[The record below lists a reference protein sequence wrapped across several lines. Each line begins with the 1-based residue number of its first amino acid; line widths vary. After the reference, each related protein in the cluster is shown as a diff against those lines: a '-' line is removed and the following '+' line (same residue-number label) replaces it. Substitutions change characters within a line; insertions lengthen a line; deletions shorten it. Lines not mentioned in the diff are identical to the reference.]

1 MSNMEDKKE
10 NVMGTL
16 GITRL
21 IMKMSLP
28 LMISMLIQAL
38 YNIVDSMFVAR
49 VSETALTAV
58 SLAFPLQN
66 LLIAFGVGTG
76 VGMASYLSRK
86 LGEKD
91 TETATKAAG
100 NGITLAIITWVL
112 FALLGLTIVKPFMS
126 FFTEDPELL
135 GLSKSY
141 SEIVMVLSL
150 FMLISMMNERI
161 LQGTGDSFSSMISQM
176 TGAITNII
184 LDPIFIFTF
193 KMGVNGAAIATVIGQ
208 AAGCFVSLYFVIRNK
223 YINIKPNH
231 LKLEKRMVA
240 SIYAVG
246 APTIITNS
254 IGTVMTGAM
263 NAILIAFSTTA
274 VSVFSVYFKLQS
286 FVFMPI
292 FGLSSGMVPII
303 AYNYGARKKKRVMS
317 TIWIGT
323 FIAIVI
329 MAFGT
334 LVFNLFPEAL
344 LSLFSATEE
353 MYRLGVPALKI
364 ISLCF
369 VSAAISIG
377 LGSSFQATGYG
388 IGTMIVS
395 ISRQLLVLVPVAF
408 ILSKLIGINGVWLSF
423 IIAEGV
429 GLTVSILLFIKV
441 YRTRIKE
448 IEEKVTLKDS

>member
-1 MSNMEDKKE
+1 MSDKEEKKE
-10 NVMGTL
+10 NIMGTL

-91 TETATKAAG
+91 TETATQAAG
-100 NGITLAIITWVL
+100 NGITLAVITWVL
-112 FALLGLTIVKPFMS
+112 FAILGLTIVKPFMAL
-126 FFTEDPELL
+126 FTDDAELL
-135 GLSKSY
+135 GLSTSY
-141 SEIVMVLSL
+141 SEIVMIFSF
-150 FMLISMMNERI
+150 FMLLSMLNESI
-161 LQGTGDSFSSMISQM
+161 LQGTGDSFSSMLSQM

-184 LDPIFIFTF
+184 LDPVFIFVF

-208 AAGCFVSLYFVIRNK
+208 AVGCAVSLYFVIRNK
-223 YINIKPNH
+223 YIKIKPQH

-240 SIYAVG
+240 SIYSVG

-263 NAILIAFSTTA
+263 NAILIGFSTTA

-317 TIWIGT
+317 TIYIGT
-323 FIAIVI
+323 IIAIGI
-329 MAFGT
+329 MVVGT
-334 LVFNLFPEAL
+334 IVFNLFPEAL

-353 MYRLGVPALKI
+353 MYRLGVPALRI

-395 ISRQLLVLVPVAF
+395 ISRQLLVLIPTAY
-408 ILSKLIGINGVWLSF
+408 IMAKLVGINGVWFSF
-423 IIAEGV
+423 IIAEAV
-429 GLTVSILLFIKV
+429 GLAVSLILFIKV
-441 YRTRIKE
+441 YKTRIKP
-448 IEEKVTLKDS
+448 IGEKEVISE

>member
-1 MSNMEDKKE
+1 MSDKEEKKE
-10 NVMGTL
+10 NIMGTL

-100 NGITLAIITWVL
+100 NGITLAVITWVL
-112 FALLGLTIVKPFMS
+112 FAILGLTIVKPFMAL
-126 FFTEDPELL
+126 FTDDAELL
-135 GLSKSY
+135 GLSTSY
-141 SEIVMVLSL
+141 SEIVMIFSF
-150 FMLISMMNERI
+150 FMLLSMMNERI
-161 LQGTGDSFSSMISQM
+161 LQGTGDSFSSMLSQM

-184 LDPIFIFTF
+184 LDPVFIFVF

-208 AAGCFVSLYFVIRNK
+208 AVGCAVSLYFVIRNK
-223 YINIKPNH
+223 YIKIKPQH

-240 SIYAVG
+240 SIYSVG

-263 NAILIAFSTTA
+263 NAILIGFSTTA

-292 FGLSSGMVPII
+292 FGLSSGMVSII

-323 FIAIVI
+323 LIAIVI
-329 MAFGT
+329 MAVGT
-334 LVFNLFPEAL
+334 IVFNLFPEAL

-364 ISLCF
+364 ISFCF

-395 ISRQLLVLVPVAF
+395 IFRQLLVLIPVAY
-408 ILSKLIGINGVWLSF
+408 ILSKLMGINGVWLSF

-429 GLTVSILLFIKV
+429 GLAVSLILFLKV
-441 YRTRIKE
+441 YRTRISS
-448 IEEKVTLKDS
+448 IEDKDRLED

>member
-1 MSNMEDKKE
+1 
-10 NVMGTL
+10 
-16 GITRL
+16 
-21 IMKMSLP
+21 
-28 LMISMLIQAL
+28 MLIQAL

-100 NGITLAIITWVL
+100 NGITLAVITWVL
-112 FALLGLTIVKPFMS
+112 FAILGLTIVKPFMAL
-126 FFTEDPELL
+126 FTDDAELL
-135 GLSKSY
+135 GLSTSY
-141 SEIVMVLSL
+141 SEIVMIFSF
-150 FMLISMMNERI
+150 FMLLSMMNERI
-161 LQGTGDSFSSMISQM
+161 LQGTGDSFSSMLSQM

-184 LDPIFIFTF
+184 LDPVFIFVF

-208 AAGCFVSLYFVIRNK
+208 AVGCAVSLYFVIRNK
-223 YINIKPNH
+223 YIKIKPQH

-240 SIYAVG
+240 SIYSVG

-263 NAILIAFSTTA
+263 NAILIGFSTTA

-317 TIWIGT
+317 TIYIGT
-323 FIAIVI
+323 IIAIGI
-329 MAFGT
+329 MVVGT
-334 LVFNLFPEAL
+334 IVFNLFPEAL

-353 MYRLGVPALKI
+353 MYRLGVPALRI

-395 ISRQLLVLVPVAF
+395 ISRQLLVLIPTAY
-408 ILSKLIGINGVWLSF
+408 IMAKLVGINGVWFSF

-429 GLTVSILLFIKV
+429 GLAVSLILFIKV
-441 YRTRIKE
+441 YRTRIKP
-448 IEEKVTLKDS
+448 IGEKEVISE

>member
-1 MSNMEDKKE
+1 MSDKEEKKE
-10 NVMGTL
+10 NIMGTL

-100 NGITLAIITWVL
+100 NGITLAVITWIL
-112 FALLGLTIVKPFMS
+112 FAILGLTIVKPFMAL
-126 FFTEDPELL
+126 FTDDAELL
-135 GLSKSY
+135 GLSTSY
-141 SEIVMVLSL
+141 SEIVMIFSF
-150 FMLISMMNERI
+150 FMLLSMMNERI
-161 LQGTGDSFSSMISQM
+161 LQGTGDSFSSMLSQM

-184 LDPIFIFTF
+184 LDPVFIFVF

-208 AAGCFVSLYFVIRNK
+208 AVGCAVSLYFVIRNK
-223 YINIKPNH
+223 YIKIKPQH

-240 SIYAVG
+240 SIYSVG

-254 IGTVMTGAM
+254 IGTIMTGAM
-263 NAILIAFSTTA
+263 NAILIGFSTTA

-323 FIAIVI
+323 LIAIVI
-329 MAFGT
+329 MAVGT
-334 LVFNLFPEAL
+334 IVFNLFPEAL

-364 ISLCF
+364 ISFCF

-395 ISRQLLVLVPVAF
+395 ISRQLLVLIPVAY
-408 ILSKLIGINGVWLSF
+408 ILSKLMGINGVWLSF

-429 GLTVSILLFIKV
+429 GLAVSLILFLKV
-441 YRTRIKE
+441 YRTRISS
-448 IEEKVTLKDS
+448 IEDKDRLED

>member
-1 MSNMEDKKE
+1 MSEKEEKKE
-10 NVMGTL
+10 NIMGTL

-21 IMKMSLP
+21 IIKMSLP

-100 NGITLAIITWVL
+100 NGITLAVITWVL
-112 FALLGLTIVKPFMS
+112 FAILGLTIVKPFMAL
-126 FFTEDPELL
+126 FTDDDEIL
-135 GLSKSY
+135 GLSTSY
-141 SEIVMVLSL
+141 SEIVMIFSF
-150 FMLISMMNERI
+150 FMLLSMMNERI
-161 LQGTGDSFSSMISQM
+161 LQGTGDSFSSMLSQM

-184 LDPIFIFTF
+184 LDPVFIFVF

-208 AAGCFVSLYFVIRNK
+208 AVGCAVSLFFVLRNK
-223 YINIKPNH
+223 YIKIKPHH

-240 SIYAVG
+240 SIYSVG

-254 IGTVMTGAM
+254 IGTIMTGAM
-263 NAILIAFSTTA
+263 NAILIGFSTTA

-323 FIAIVI
+323 LIAVGI
-329 MAFGT
+329 MVTGT
-334 LVFNLFPEAL
+334 ILFNLFPEAL

-395 ISRQLLVLVPVAF
+395 IARQLLVLIPTAY
-408 ILSKLIGINGVWLSF
+408 IMAKLVGINGVWFSF

-429 GLTVSILLFIKV
+429 GLAVSLILFIKV
-441 YRTRIKE
+441 YRTRIKP
-448 IEEKVTLKDS
+448 IEEKEVIID

>member
-1 MSNMEDKKE
+1 MSDKEEKKE
-10 NVMGTL
+10 NIMGTL

-100 NGITLAIITWVL
+100 NGITLAVITWVL
-112 FALLGLTIVKPFMS
+112 FAILGLTIVKPFMAL
-126 FFTEDPELL
+126 FTDDAELL
-135 GLSKSY
+135 GLSTSY
-141 SEIVMVLSL
+141 SEIVMIFSF
-150 FMLISMMNERI
+150 FMLLSMMNERI
-161 LQGTGDSFSSMISQM
+161 LQGTGDSFSSMLSQM

-184 LDPIFIFTF
+184 LDPVFIFVF

-208 AAGCFVSLYFVIRNK
+208 AVGCAVSLYFVIRNK
-223 YINIKPNH
+223 YIKIKPQH

-240 SIYAVG
+240 SIYSVG

-263 NAILIAFSTTA
+263 NAILIGFSTTA

-317 TIWIGT
+317 TIYIGT
-323 FIAIVI
+323 IIAIGI
-329 MAFGT
+329 MVVGT
-334 LVFNLFPEAL
+334 IVFNLFPEAL

-353 MYRLGVPALKI
+353 MYRLGVPALRI

-395 ISRQLLVLVPVAF
+395 ISRQLLVLIPTAY
-408 ILSKLIGINGVWLSF
+408 IMAKLVGINGVWFSF
-423 IIAEGV
+423 IIAEAV
-429 GLTVSILLFIKV
+429 GLAVSLILFIKV
-441 YRTRIKE
+441 YKTRIKP
-448 IEEKVTLKDS
+448 IGEKEVINE

>member
-1 MSNMEDKKE
+1 MSDKEEKKE
-10 NVMGTL
+10 NIMGTL

-100 NGITLAIITWVL
+100 NGITLAVITWIL
-112 FALLGLTIVKPFMS
+112 FAILGLTIVKPFMAL
-126 FFTEDPELL
+126 FTDDAELL
-135 GLSKSY
+135 GLSTSY
-141 SEIVMVLSL
+141 SEIVMIFSF
-150 FMLISMMNERI
+150 FMLLSMMNERI
-161 LQGTGDSFSSMISQM
+161 LQGTGDSFSSMLSQM

-184 LDPIFIFTF
+184 LDPVFIFVF

-208 AAGCFVSLYFVIRNK
+208 AVGCAVSLYFVIRNK
-223 YINIKPNH
+223 YIKIKPQH

-240 SIYAVG
+240 SIYSVG

-263 NAILIAFSTTA
+263 NAILIGFSTTA

-317 TIWIGT
+317 TIYIGT
-323 FIAIVI
+323 IIAIGI
-329 MAFGT
+329 MVVGT
-334 LVFNLFPEAL
+334 IVFNLFPEAL
-344 LSLFSATEE
+344 LSLFSATVE
-353 MYRLGVPALKI
+353 MYRLGVPALRI

-395 ISRQLLVLVPVAF
+395 ISRQLLVLIPTAY
-408 ILSKLIGINGVWLSF
+408 IMAKLVGINGVWFSF
-423 IIAEGV
+423 IIAEAV
-429 GLTVSILLFIKV
+429 GLAVSLILFIKV
-441 YRTRIKE
+441 YKTRIKP
-448 IEEKVTLKDS
+448 IGEKEVISE

>member
-1 MSNMEDKKE
+1 MSDKEEKKE
-10 NVMGTL
+10 NIMGTL

-100 NGITLAIITWVL
+100 NGITLAVITWVL
-112 FALLGLTIVKPFMS
+112 FAILGLTIVKPFMAL
-126 FFTEDPELL
+126 FTDDAELL
-135 GLSKSY
+135 GLSTSY
-141 SEIVMVLSL
+141 SEIVMIFSF
-150 FMLISMMNERI
+150 FMLLSMMNERI
-161 LQGTGDSFSSMISQM
+161 LQGTGDSFSSMLSQM

-184 LDPIFIFTF
+184 LDPVFIFVF

-208 AAGCFVSLYFVIRNK
+208 AVGCAVSLYFVIRNK
-223 YINIKPNH
+223 YIKIKPQH

-240 SIYAVG
+240 SIYSVG

-263 NAILIAFSTTA
+263 NAILIGFSTTA

-317 TIWIGT
+317 TIYIGT
-323 FIAIVI
+323 IIAIGI
-329 MAFGT
+329 MVVGT
-334 LVFNLFPEAL
+334 IVFNLFPEVL

-353 MYRLGVPALKI
+353 MYRLGVPALRI

-395 ISRQLLVLVPVAF
+395 ISRQLLVLIPTAY
-408 ILSKLIGINGVWLSF
+408 IMAKLVGINGVWFSF
-423 IIAEGV
+423 IIADAV
-429 GLTVSILLFIKV
+429 GLAVSLILFIKV
-441 YRTRIKE
+441 YKTRIKP
-448 IEEKVTLKDS
+448 IGEKEVISE

>member
-1 MSNMEDKKE
+1 MSEKEEKKE
-10 NVMGTL
+10 NIMGTL

-21 IMKMSLP
+21 IIKMSLP

-100 NGITLAIITWVL
+100 NGITLAVITWVL
-112 FALLGLTIVKPFMS
+112 FAILGLTIVKPFMAL
-126 FFTEDPELL
+126 FTDDAELL
-135 GLSKSY
+135 GLSTSY
-141 SEIVMVLSL
+141 SEIVMIFSF
-150 FMLISMMNERI
+150 FMLLSMMNERI
-161 LQGTGDSFSSMISQM
+161 LQGTGDSFSSMLSQM

-184 LDPIFIFTF
+184 LDPVFIFVF

-208 AAGCFVSLYFVIRNK
+208 AVGCAVSLYFVIRNK
-223 YINIKPNH
+223 YIKIKPQH

-240 SIYAVG
+240 SIYSVG

-263 NAILIAFSTTA
+263 NAILIGFSTTA

-317 TIWIGT
+317 TIYIGT
-323 FIAIVI
+323 IIAIGI
-329 MAFGT
+329 MVVGT
-334 LVFNLFPEAL
+334 IVFNLFPEAL
-344 LSLFSATEE
+344 LSLFSATVE
-353 MYRLGVPALKI
+353 MYRLGVPALRI

-395 ISRQLLVLVPVAF
+395 ISRQLLVLIPTAY
-408 ILSKLIGINGVWLSF
+408 IMAKLIGINGVWFSF
-423 IIAEGV
+423 IIAEAV
-429 GLTVSILLFIKV
+429 GLAVSLILFIKV
-441 YRTRIKE
+441 YKTRIKP
-448 IEEKVTLKDS
+448 IGEKEVISE

>member
-1 MSNMEDKKE
+1 MSEKEEKKE
-10 NVMGTL
+10 NIMGTL

-100 NGITLAIITWVL
+100 NGITLAVITWVL
-112 FALLGLTIVKPFMS
+112 FAILGLTIVKPFMAL
-126 FFTEDPELL
+126 FTDDAELL
-135 GLSKSY
+135 GLSTSY
-141 SEIVMVLSL
+141 SEIVMIFSF
-150 FMLISMMNERI
+150 FMLLSMMNERI
-161 LQGTGDSFSSMISQM
+161 LQGTGDSFSSMLSQM

-184 LDPIFIFTF
+184 LDPVFIFVF

-208 AAGCFVSLYFVIRNK
+208 AVGCAVSLYFVIRNK
-223 YINIKPNH
+223 YIKIKPQH

-240 SIYAVG
+240 SIYSVG

-263 NAILIAFSTTA
+263 NAILIGFSTTA

-317 TIWIGT
+317 TIYIGT
-323 FIAIVI
+323 IIAVGI
-329 MAFGT
+329 MVVGT
-334 LVFNLFPEAL
+334 IVFNLFPKAL

-353 MYRLGVPALKI
+353 MYRLGVPALRI

-395 ISRQLLVLVPVAF
+395 ISRQLLVLIPTAY
-408 ILSKLIGINGVWLSF
+408 IMAKLVGINGVWFSF

-429 GLTVSILLFIKV
+429 GLAVSLILFIKV
-441 YRTRIKE
+441 YRTRIKP
-448 IEEKVTLKDS
+448 IGEKEVISE

>member
-1 MSNMEDKKE
+1 MSEKEEKKE
-10 NVMGTL
+10 NIMGTL

-21 IMKMSLP
+21 IIKMSLP

-100 NGITLAIITWVL
+100 NGITLAVITWVL
-112 FALLGLTIVKPFMS
+112 FAILGLTIVKPFMAL
-126 FFTEDPELL
+126 FTDDAELL
-135 GLSKSY
+135 GLSTSY
-141 SEIVMVLSL
+141 SEIVMIFSF
-150 FMLISMMNERI
+150 FMLLSMMNERI
-161 LQGTGDSFSSMISQM
+161 LQGTGDSFSSMLSQM

-184 LDPIFIFTF
+184 LDPVFIFVF

-208 AAGCFVSLYFVIRNK
+208 AVGCAVSLYFVIRNK
-223 YINIKPNH
+223 YIKIKPQH

-240 SIYAVG
+240 SIYSVG

-263 NAILIAFSTTA
+263 NAILIGFSTTA

-317 TIWIGT
+317 TIYIGT
-323 FIAIVI
+323 IIAIGI
-329 MAFGT
+329 MVVGT
-334 LVFNLFPEAL
+334 IVFNLFPEAL

-353 MYRLGVPALKI
+353 MYRLGVPALRI

-395 ISRQLLVLVPVAF
+395 ISRQLLVLIPTAY
-408 ILSKLIGINGVWLSF
+408 IMAKLVGINGVWFSF
-423 IIAEGV
+423 IIAEAV
-429 GLTVSILLFIKV
+429 GLAVSLILFIKV
-441 YRTRIKE
+441 YKTRIKP
-448 IEEKVTLKDS
+448 IGEKEVISE

>member
-1 MSNMEDKKE
+1 MSDKEEKKE
-10 NVMGTL
+10 NIMGTL

-100 NGITLAIITWVL
+100 NGITLAVITWVL
-112 FALLGLTIVKPFMS
+112 FAILGLTIVKPFMAL
-126 FFTEDPELL
+126 FTDDAELL
-135 GLSKSY
+135 GLSTSY
-141 SEIVMVLSL
+141 SEIVMIFSF
-150 FMLISMMNERI
+150 FMLLSMMNERI
-161 LQGTGDSFSSMISQM
+161 LQGTGDSFSSMLSQM

-184 LDPIFIFTF
+184 LDPVFIFVF

-208 AAGCFVSLYFVIRNK
+208 AVGCAVSLYFVIRNK
-223 YINIKPNH
+223 YIKIKPQH

-240 SIYAVG
+240 SIYSVG

-263 NAILIAFSTTA
+263 NAILIGFSTTA

-317 TIWIGT
+317 TIYIGT
-323 FIAIVI
+323 IIAIGI
-329 MAFGT
+329 MVVGT
-334 LVFNLFPEAL
+334 IIFNLFPEAL

-353 MYRLGVPALKI
+353 MYRLGVPALRI

-395 ISRQLLVLVPVAF
+395 ISRQLLVLIPTAY
-408 ILSKLIGINGVWLSF
+408 IMAKLVGINGVWFSF
-423 IIAEGV
+423 IIAEAV
-429 GLTVSILLFIKV
+429 GLAVSLILFIKV
-441 YRTRIKE
+441 YKTRIKP
-448 IEEKVTLKDS
+448 IGEKEVISE

>member
-1 MSNMEDKKE
+1 MSDKEEKKE
-10 NVMGTL
+10 NIMGTL

-100 NGITLAIITWVL
+100 NGITLAVITWIL
-112 FALLGLTIVKPFMS
+112 FAILGLTIVKPFMAL
-126 FFTEDPELL
+126 FTDDAELL
-135 GLSKSY
+135 GLSTSY
-141 SEIVMVLSL
+141 SEIVMIFSF
-150 FMLISMMNERI
+150 FMLLSMMNERI
-161 LQGTGDSFSSMISQM
+161 LQGTGDSFSSMLSQM

-184 LDPIFIFTF
+184 LDPVFIFVF

-208 AAGCFVSLYFVIRNK
+208 AVGCTVSLYFVIRNK
-223 YINIKPNH
+223 YIKIKPQH

-240 SIYAVG
+240 SIYSVG

-254 IGTVMTGAM
+254 IGAVMTGAM
-263 NAILIAFSTTA
+263 NAILIGFSTTA

-317 TIWIGT
+317 TIYIGT
-323 FIAIVI
+323 IIAIGI
-329 MAFGT
+329 MVVGT
-334 LVFNLFPEAL
+334 IVFNLFPEVL

-353 MYRLGVPALKI
+353 MYRLGVPALRI

-395 ISRQLLVLVPVAF
+395 ISRQLLVLIPTAY
-408 ILSKLIGINGVWLSF
+408 IMAKLVGINGVWFSF

-429 GLTVSILLFIKV
+429 GLAVSLILFIKV
-441 YRTRIKE
+441 YRTRIKP
-448 IEEKVTLKDS
+448 IGEKEVISE